1 MPPRPKASGS
11 ASSATAP
18 VWTHDDD
25 EALTAA
31 LEHGDGQLSWQEVAT
46 LAFPDGKFSKTECNS
61 RWTSLSR
68 PKTIKGSW
76 TAAEDAKLVEL
87 VDEFGSE
94 KWVIISSQMGS
105 RTGKQCRER
114 WHNHLNPNIKKS
126 DWSPEEDALIRDLH
140 AKIGPKWAEMA
151 KHLPGRPDNSI
162 KNYWNARQAREK
174 RDRSKSMTQLP
185 MAHGGDKV
193 KAAKAKAAAAA
204 SAALEAVASRQPAT
218 PAPAMSR
225 SSSSASLNNTRFTPY
240 ARSSPMSKSRSES
253 VSSLG
258 AFSSVRS
265 SASIETL
272 ASSPSSQMSPFT
284 PTHSA
289 RSQSMVGIAG
299 STAPHARRISQH
311 AFPQEQLG
319 TLAAA
324 ANNGD
329 DLDILAA
336 PRPPFF
342 PSHGSSRSI
351 GTADRCRRPHAN
363 SSPPAPFGLYTYA
376 SPPDEL
382 PTPPPQFL
390 QPMQQQH
397 DDVMSSWPSDAVVQ
411 GSGLVPS
418 DDGQPSLSR
427 LYTDSDVSHDS
438 SAASPYDEYSSAPS
452 SAFYSAPGPDS
463 RFASPTDDADP
474 MQHAFFGAGPLSFDP
489 SAQHVAFDTGAAGVA
504 GPYIHPAH
512 LTTLDETYAYPASQ
526 DSTPLVGSSSGGFDP
541 YSMYDLSQGYHD
553 DGSATPGSAPSSVAA
568 SPHDSTIGVTVDAVT
583 GLVYSAG
590 PSTAGSSSEVHPAFG
605 AFGPASGGGE
615 DGGAGSG
622 YMGSSA
628 TSAGLGQQSQP
639 SFAPADGASYVFDP
653 SPLPAASPMEGT
665 APRPSLARQHTAPAA
680 FAFPPPRQPLAA
692 APMRRPA
699 PLQLPSSSSS
709 SSLGSRS
716 SHSHRHTPSL
726 PNVPTP
732 THLSFGLDQTTPT
745 AASLK
750 GSLPPSA
757 SFPGRHAGHGHS
769 LSNSLSGSLSG
780 SISASSL
787 LSASGSSARTVHS
800 HGQHAHARHRSLSRP
815 TPYGGVAS
823 LRASTGT
830 GSSAGALA
838 APFDMSSSTAAAA
851 PALSRSGSRAGL
863 ASEPMSKVYSSPL
876 SEIAGRWEGL
886 SLTSPSS
893 GAAAGGVAAPWLAR
907 SGSMGR
913 AGPLGALIAE
923 EAARAA
929 ASGGGGGAPPVSL
942 AHPTTGLMR
951 VDENGRASLPL

>member
-1 MPPRPKASGS
+1 M
-11 ASSATAP
+11 
-18 VWTHDDD
+18 
-25 EALTAA
+25 LT
-31 LEHGDGQLSWQEVAT
+31 LTLPLS
-46 LAFPDGKFSKTECNS
+46 LLFSFDS
-61 RWTSLSR
+61 
-68 PKTIKGSW
+68 
-76 TAAEDAKLVEL
+76 
-87 VDEFGSE
+87 
-94 KWVIISSQMGS
+94 
-105 RTGKQCRER
+105 
-114 WHNHLNPNIKKS
+114 
-126 DWSPEEDALIRDLH
+126 
-140 AKIGPKWAEMA
+140 
-151 KHLPGRPDNSI
+151 
-162 KNYWNARQAREK
+162 RQAREK
-174 RDRSKSMTQLP
+174 RDRSKSMSQ
-185 MAHGGDKV
+185 AQAASGGDKV
-193 KAAKAKAAAAA
+193 KASKAKAAAAA
-204 SAALEAVASRQPAT
+204 SAALEAAASRQPVT

-225 SSSSASLNNTRFTPY
+225 SSSSASLNNARFTPY

-265 SASIETL
+265 STSIETL
-272 ASSPSSQMSPFT
+272 ASSPSSQLSAFT
-284 PTHSA
+284 PAHPA

-299 STAPHARRISQH
+299 SSAPHARRISQH
-311 AFPQEQLG
+311 AFPQDQLG
-319 TLAAA
+319 PLAAA
-324 ANNGD
+324 AAHNGD
-329 DLDILAA
+329 DLEVLAA

-351 GTADRCRRPHAN
+351 GTPDRFRRPHAN

-382 PTPPPQFL
+382 PTPPPQFV

-397 DDVMSSWPSDAVVQ
+397 DDVMSSWPADAVAQ
-411 GSGLVPS
+411 GSGLAPA
-418 DDGQPSLSR
+418 DDGQPALSR
-427 LYTDSDVSHDS
+427 LYTDSDFSHDS
-438 SAASPYDEYSSAPS
+438 SAASPYDDYSSAPS

-512 LTTLDETYAYPASQ
+512 LTTLDETYAYQPSQ

-541 YSMYDLSQGYHD
+541 YLMFDSSQGLE

-568 SPHDSTIGVTVDAVT
+568 SPHESTIGVTVDTVT

-590 PSTAGSSSEVHPAFG
+590 PSTAGSSSEVHPSFG
-605 AFGPASGGGE
+605 ALGSAAAGSVGE
-615 DGGAGSG
+615 GGAGGG

-628 TSAGLGQQSQP
+628 ASAGLGLQSQS
-639 SFAPADGASYVFDP
+639 SFAPADDAHYSYE
-653 SPLPAASPMEGT
+653 AAMEGT
-665 APRPSLARQHTAPAA
+665 ASRPGLSRQHTAPAA
-680 FAFPPPRQPLAA
+680 FAFPMPQQSVVA
-692 APMRRPA
+692 APMRRPT
-699 PLQLPSSSSS
+699 PLQLPSSLSS

-745 AASLK
+745 TASLR

-769 LSNSLSGSLSG
+769 LSGSLSGSL
-780 SISASSL
+780 SASSL
-787 LSASGSSARTVHS
+787 LSASGSSTRTVHS

-815 TPYGGVAS
+815 TPYGGVAA
-823 LRASTGT
+823 LRASTGS
-830 GSSAGALA
+830 GAGALA
-838 APFDMSSSTAAAA
+838 APFDMASSAAAA

-886 SLTSPSS
+886 SLGSPSS
-893 GAAAGGVAAPWLAR
+893 GAPGAAAAAGGAAPWLAR
-907 SGSMGR
+907 SGSMGGT
-913 AGPLGALIAE
+913 GPLGALIAE

-929 ASGGGGGAPPVSL
+929 VGGGGRGGGGGPPPAVSL